1 MNSFCHHTATVGKK
15 VVAPWLLLRPTYCI
29 STKIG
34 ESLVKEVSRDFFSTS
49 TEERKYVK
57 AICQLFFHKHYSTGI
72 TLLCTTYATV
82 IHHPP
87 RAPWVVG
94 RLEGFQFPL
103 DRMTLLYSIK
113 SIAAL
118 YTIFSVLGRTQ
129 KVIRVKKG
137 RVKKVFDHH
146 CIALVFPRRST
157 TKTTTRLGTRL
168 SNTSM
173 ASAAPS
179 SQPLPRPP

>member
-1 MNSFCHHTATVGKK
+1 MYY
-15 VVAPWLLLRPTYCI
+15 LRH
-29 STKIG
+29 
-34 ESLVKEVSRDFFSTS
+34 R
-49 TEERKYVK
+49 
-57 AICQLFFHKHYSTGI
+57 
-72 TLLCTTYATV
+72 
-82 IHHPP
+82 HPSSP
-87 RAPWVVG
+87 APWVVG

-179 SQPLPRPP
+179 SQPLHCRGRPRRKLCTHRRRLRRRRAKKAQGIVDIRKPPDRVCKTRSPSR

>member
-34 ESLVKEVSRDFFSTS
+34 ESLVKEVSREFFSTS

-57 AICQLFFHKHYSTGI
+57 AICQLFFHKHYSKGI

-87 RAPWVVG
+87 RPGWSVAWKVFNFRSIEWLCCTVLKVLPHCIP
-94 RLEGFQFPL
+94 FS
-103 DRMTLLYSIK
+103 LYLAGLRKWSG
-113 SIAAL
+113 S
-118 YTIFSVLGRTQ
+118 
-129 KVIRVKKG
+129 
-137 RVKKVFDHH
+137 KKVGWKRSSTT
-146 CIALVFPRRST
+146 IALHWYSRGDRQRKRR
-157 TKTTTRLGTRL
+157 RG
-168 SNTSM
+168 
-173 ASAAPS
+173 
-179 SQPLPRPP
+179 